1 MKCTVLLHGTLSC
14 FTLNFYA
21 GLLLLDAEAVIWHPS
36 PYKGT
41 VESQNAAEK
50 RTFEWEI
57 RENFYLK
64 SLFQRFFAFK
74 LFTVCVF
81 VLR

>member
-1 MKCTVLLHGTLSC
+1 M
-14 FTLNFYA
+14 
-21 GLLLLDAEAVIWHPS
+21 GLLQLDAE
-36 PYKGT
+36 
-41 VESQNAAEK
+41 QK

-74 LFTVCVF
+74 LFMVCVF